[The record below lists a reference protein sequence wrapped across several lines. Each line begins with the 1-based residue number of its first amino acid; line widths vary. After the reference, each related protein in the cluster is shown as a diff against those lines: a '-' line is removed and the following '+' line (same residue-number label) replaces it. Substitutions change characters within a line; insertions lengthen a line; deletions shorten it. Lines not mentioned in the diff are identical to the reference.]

1 MTKQTEKVRRYQA
14 ARVRL
19 PNIVL
24 TTVDRANLD
33 VCAERHDRVA
43 MAVKCAVAHLIER
56 YAGGGDAESKPAPG
70 ESTGE
75 QLQSVFLPAHYAE
88 AWRIVSHD
96 CGSAAAALRQGLHEY
111 AEHVTKTRTNRLT
124 ACREAGDS

>member
-1 MTKQTEKVRRYQA
+1 MSKQTEKVRRYQA

-33 VCAERHDRVA
+33 ACMVRHGTTAE
-43 MAVKCAVAHLIER
+43 AVKCAVAHLIDR
-56 YAGGGDAESKPAPG
+56 YAGGGEVESQPAPG
-70 ESTGE
+70 ESTGV
-75 QLQSVFLPAHYAE
+75 QLQSIFLPAHYAE

-96 CGSAAAALRQGLHEY
+96 CGSDRAALRQALHEY
-111 AEHVTKTRTNRLT
+111 ATHVTKP
-124 ACREAGDS
+124 AK

>member
-1 MTKQTEKVRRYQA
+1 MNKQTEKVRRYQA

-33 VCAERHDRVA
+33 ACITWHSSAS
-43 MAVKCAVAHLIER
+43 MAIKCAVGHLINR
-56 YAGGGDAESKPAPG
+56 YAGGGDAESQPAPS

-75 QLQSVFLPAHYAE
+75 QLQSVFMPAHFAE

-96 CGSAAAALRQGLHEY
+96 CGSDRAALRQALHEY
-111 AEHVTKTRTNRLT
+111 ATHIQRSAQK
-124 ACREAGDS
+124 

>member
-19 PNIVL
+19 PNITL

-33 VCAERHDRVA
+33 VCITQHSSAA

-56 YAGGGDAESKPAPG
+56 YAGGGDAESRPAPSA
-70 ESTGE
+70 STGVP
-75 QLQSVFLPAHYAE
+75 LQSIFLPAHYAE

-96 CGSAAAALRQGLHEY
+96 CGSDRAALRQALHEY
-111 AEHVTKTRTNRLT
+111 ATHVTKSLK
-124 ACREAGDS
+124 

>member
-1 MTKQTEKVRRYQA
+1 MTKQTEKVRSYQA

-19 PNIVL
+19 PNITL

-33 VCAERHDRVA
+33 ACITRHGTTAE
-43 MAVKCAVAHLIER
+43 AVKCAVAHLIDR
-56 YAGGGDAESKPAPG
+56 YAGGGDAESHPAPG

-75 QLQSVFLPAHYAE
+75 QLQSVFMPAHYAE

-96 CGSAAAALRQGLHEY
+96 CGSSRAALRQALHEY
-111 AEHVTKTRTNRLT
+111 AAHVTK
-124 ACREAGDS
+124 AIK